1 MLKSTF
7 LLLFVSWASANV
19 HERLQLLQV
28 YPQTDE
34 ERFYLEQLKNE
45 HDVWYS
51 SEDRYDVLLT
61 SSNINWLLSSLQKRG
76 IASAIVNDDLDRD
89 IKEEFERLSKNEL
102 FFDYD
107 DFNNLTS
114 IYQEMDK
121 IAAKCIPGFVCAVD
135 IIGTSVEKQPIKR
148 LKISKNVANRKVI
161 WLDATTHAREWL
173 TTATTFKIMKHLQ
186 DKYKVDPTVTSML
199 DKYDWHIIPVVNPD
213 GYIYTW
219 KGSRLW
225 RKNRSINSKPTCP
238 GVDLNRNAD
247 SAWGAVGASADPC
260 SETYRGPSVASEPE
274 TQALQKHIKSL
285 GSNIIE
291 FISLHAY
298 GNYWLIPF
306 GHLDDAT
313 KKCYVAPDAA
323 ETLRVADAAANAIEK
338 VFNTKWKRGPSCNTI
353 YPNSGGMIDYAKA
366 KAGVKYTTVP
376 EVRGNGFIVPPAQ
389 IEPSFKEIWAGIV
402 ASIGAIE
409 KKPFLDIIQELKSQ

>member
-1 MLKSTF
+1 MLNSIF
-7 LLLFVSWASANV
+7 FMLFIGWASANV
-19 HERLQLLQV
+19 SERLQLLQV

-34 ERFYLEQLKNE
+34 ERFYLEQLKEE

-114 IYQEMDK
+114 IYKEMDK
-121 IAAKCIPGFVCAVD
+121 IAAKCIAGFVCSVD
-135 IIGTSVEKQPIKR
+135 SIGSSVEKQPIKR
-148 LKISKNVANRKVI
+148 LKISKNVANRKAV

-173 TTATTFKIMKHLQ
+173 TTATSFKIIKHLQ
-186 DKYKVDPTVTSML
+186 DNYKVDSTVTSLL
-199 DKYDWHIIPVVNPD
+199 DKYDWHVIPVVNPD
-213 GYIYTW
+213 GYLYTW
-219 KGSRLW
+219 EKISNRMW

-247 SAWGAVGASADPC
+247 SAWGTSGASSDPC
-260 SETYRGPSVASEPE
+260 SETYRGSSAASEPE
-274 TQALQKHIKSL
+274 TQALQKQMKTL

-291 FISLHAY
+291 IISLHAY
-298 GNYWLIPF
+298 GQYWLIPY
-306 GHLDDAT
+306 GYIDNAT
-313 KKCYVAPDAA
+313 NACYAAPDAA
-323 ETLRVADAAANAIEK
+323 ETLRVANAAANAIEK
-338 VFNTKWKRGPSCNTI
+338 VYNTKWKRGPSCSTI
-353 YPNSGGMIDYAKA
+353 YPASGRMTDYAKE
-366 KAGVKYTTVP
+366 KAGVPYAAVP
-376 EVRGNGFIVPPAQ
+376 EVRGKNFVVPPSE
-389 IEPSFKEIWAGIV
+389 IEPSFREIWAGIV
-402 ASIGAIE
+402 ASIAAIE
-409 KKPFLDIIQELKSQ
+409 KKPNASH